1 MHLTHMAATA
11 RMIIE
16 TLLKVQPGEQVC
28 LLTDTECPRSITE
41 AIAAMGAAAGAEVH
55 VVVIT
60 PRPVGSVEPTPVVR
74 AAFAASDVII
84 NQSSFAVIHTAG
96 LRQGVAR
103 GARFLEMWGFTED
116 MMVRGGATVDYGK
129 MTTVSRRLT
138 EALSRGKAARL
149 TTPDGTDL
157 RMSLEG
163 REAFMLAGYADR
175 KGTLTAL
182 PDGEAGISPI
192 TGTAEGRLVKPF
204 CIEVRGLGFVS
215 ETITVEVK
223 GGRVV
228 GTSGGPQAALLMET
242 LDRAGGHAH
251 NVAEFAIGTNDKCR
265 LGVALREA
273 KKAWGT
279 AHIGLGDSMSV
290 GGDVHGPLHFD
301 LIFLK
306 PTVTVD
312 GQVLVRDG
320 QVVV

>member
-1 MHLTHMAATA
+1 MHLTHMAPTA

-28 LLTDTECPRSITE
+28 LVTDTECPRSITE
-41 AIAAMGAAAGAEVH
+41 AIAAMAAAAGAEVH
-55 VVVIT
+55 VVIIT

-74 AAFAASDVII
+74 AAFAAADVII
-84 NQSSFAVIHTAG
+84 NQSSFAVVHTAG
-96 LRQGVAR
+96 LRQAISG
-103 GARFLEMWGFTED
+103 GARMVEMWGFTED
-116 MMVRGGATVDYGK
+116 MMVRGGATVDYPR
-129 MTTVSRRLT
+129 MAAVSRRLT

-157 RMSLEG
+157 TMSLEG

-175 KGTLTAL
+175 KGTFTAL

-215 ETITVEVK
+215 ETISVEVK

-312 GQVLVRDG
+312 GQVLVQDG
-320 QVVV
+320 QIVG

>member
-1 MHLTHMAATA
+1 MHLTHMAPTA

-41 AIAAMGAAAGAEVH
+41 AIAAMAAGAGAEVH
-55 VVVIT
+55 VLIIT

-74 AAFAASDVII
+74 AAFAAADVII
-84 NQSSFAVIHTAG
+84 NQSSFAVVHTAG
-96 LRQGVAR
+96 LRQAVAR
-103 GARFLEMWGFTED
+103 DARMLDMWGFTED
-116 MMVRGGATVDYGK
+116 MMVRGGVTVDYPK
-129 MTTVSRRLT
+129 MSAVSRRLA
-138 EALSRGKAARL
+138 EALSRGKTARL

-157 RMSLEG
+157 TMSLDG
-163 REAFMLAGYADR
+163 REAFVLAGYADR
-175 KGTLTAL
+175 KGTFTAL

-228 GTSGGPQAALLMET
+228 GTSGGSQAALLMET
-242 LDRAGGHAH
+242 LDRAGPPAH

-265 LGVALREA
+265 LGVVVREA

-279 AHIGLGDSMSV
+279 AHIGLGDSKSV
-290 GGDVHGPLHFD
+290 GGDVQGPLHFD

-312 GQVLVRDG
+312 GQVLVQDG
-320 QVVV
+320 HIAV